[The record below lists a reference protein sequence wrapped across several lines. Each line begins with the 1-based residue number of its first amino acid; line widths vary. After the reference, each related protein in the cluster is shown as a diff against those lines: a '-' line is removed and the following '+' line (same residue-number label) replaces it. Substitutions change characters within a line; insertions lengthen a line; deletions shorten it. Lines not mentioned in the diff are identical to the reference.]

1 MLQTEAMQQ
10 QHFERGLRE
19 VFEAGDGVLTLTII
33 GPASA
38 ASLIAAV
45 VAGDV
50 AAKVVLNA
58 ADQLLRRI
66 QRRSQARALPCA
78 LCDDNAL
85 WRGAA
90 PHAIAILRPYDVDL
104 TPVAIGMAICASCG
118 EDRSEAELGMAAV
131 AKLRAEWM
139 PGLRTFLPT
148 PGVGHA

>member
-1 MLQTEAMQQ
+1 VLQTEATQQ

-19 VFEAGDGVLTLTII
+19 VFEAGDGVLTLTVI

-66 QRRSQARALPCA
+66 QRRSRARALPCV

-90 PHAIAILRPYDVDL
+90 PH
-104 TPVAIGMAICASCG
+104 TVAIG

-148 PGVGHA
+148 PEVGHA